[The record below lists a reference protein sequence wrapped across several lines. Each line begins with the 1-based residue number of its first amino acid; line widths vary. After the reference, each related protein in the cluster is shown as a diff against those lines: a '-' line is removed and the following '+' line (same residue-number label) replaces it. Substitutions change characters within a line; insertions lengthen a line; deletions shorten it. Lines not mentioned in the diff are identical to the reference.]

1 MSKFFDIPERKFN
14 FINDLEYGLEGEA
27 LISGFLDT
35 LSLGDFEIKSDRY
48 RNGRMV
54 VETNQNPRGALGSDG
69 EPLWVQSGINI
80 TTSKWWVYIYAPE
93 GAFAVV
99 SVPRL
104 KRFLRAHP
112 SRYCEAKKRNFG
124 GSDNPAR
131 GFLLEPDE
139 VMDMMFNTKYDEK
152 ETHESQ

>member
-1 MSKFFDIPERKFN
+1 MSKFYDISGRKFN
-14 FINDLEYGLEGEA
+14 FNNDLEYGLEGEA
-27 LISGFLDT
+27 LINGFLKT
-35 LSLGDFEIKSDRY
+35 LSDGDFEIKSDRY

-54 VETNQNPRGALGSDG
+54 VETNQNPRGATGDDG
-69 EPLWVQSGINI
+69 EQLWFPSGINI

-99 SVPRL
+99 SVARL

-112 SRYCEAKKRNFG
+112 DRYCDAKKTSFG

-131 GFLLEPDE
+131 GFLLQPEE
-139 VMDMMFNTKYDEK
+139 VMDMLFNKQYDEL
-152 ETHESQ
+152 ETK